1 MLSLCS
7 VIFSALRASE
17 TLRTVIVMCTVCRAF
32 GVLMWEVLTL
42 GQQPYPARTNTEV
55 LQFVRSGG
63 RLDRPDT
70 CPDEMWV
77 PLCICHIYGQFST
90 FCSVVHE
97 TGSDSNA
104 FLLFSD
110 LFSCKWSIWVSRVS
124 ACTGDQEHL
133 SRNIIEHSGG
143 TKTTP

>member
-1 MLSLCS
+1 MLRLCS
-7 VIFSALRASE
+7 IIFSALRAIE

-70 CPDEMWV
+70 CPDEM
-77 PLCICHIYGQFST
+77 
-90 FCSVVHE
+90 
-97 TGSDSNA
+97 
-104 FLLFSD
+104 
-110 LFSCKWSIWVSRVS
+110 
-124 ACTGDQEHL
+124 
-133 SRNIIEHSGG
+133 
-143 TKTTP
+143 